1 MSEYSEKAASYIE
14 GVSDG
19 SIPSCLWIKLA
30 IERTKKDLAR
40 QNTPDF
46 PFYFDAEEAT
56 VACKFI
62 ESLPHIQGSKGGQR
76 IVLEN
81 WQRWVVESIFGWCR
95 TGTKHR
101 RYRQVL
107 LELPRGNGKTLLAAG
122 CALYAT
128 FAQGEP
134 GADSIAT
141 ATVESQAKLLL
152 DTARAMCQHSKKL
165 CENLGLKVEVKKIE
179 QKRTDSRL
187 RAAPGKGATLE
198 GASLHMGVVDEL
210 WAHKGRSVVDS
221 LSHATSKRKAS
232 LLFLI
237 TTAGQDSSGVC
248 YEIHSFLQSILE
260 GTATDDTFFGAIY
273 TYTGDADISWDSP
286 LAYRMANPNLNV
298 SVEES
303 VVETLLHR
311 AKQIPSQ
318 QAEYRAKVLDE
329 WVLNGGQDSFLDQNH
344 LRKCYDADLDEES
357 FTEQPATV
365 GCDFSSR
372 VDFSSVYR
380 VHTKVVNGKLHVY
393 AFGRNWL
400 PEIKYRE
407 YCSKVA
413 ALPGYKSRGELVL
426 SDGDIIDQ
434 DALEE
439 YLYTEVWE
447 KHSIRDVSFD
457 PTQSSMLISH
467 LMKRTG
473 KKDAFVELA
482 QTAQKLTPGVRLL
495 EELVLDGR
503 LHTSDT
509 CLLWALG
516 NLRVKHFGMNW
527 LQPCR
532 PENNRERKIDPAAAL
547 IMALRSIAMVPLEE
561 SAPKTA
567 WWEVK
572 SF

>member
-1 MSEYSEKAASYIE
+1 VSGYSEKATAYIE
-14 GVSDG
+14 GVSNG
-19 SIPSCLWIKLA
+19 SIPACLWIKLA

-40 QNTPDF
+40 QNSPDF
-46 PFYFDAEEAT
+46 PFYFDEEQASI
-56 VACKFI
+56 ACTFI
-62 ESLPHIQGSKGGQR
+62 ERLPHIQGSKGGQN
-76 IVLEN
+76 ICLEP

-101 RYRQVL
+101 RFRQVL
-107 LELPRGNGKTLLAAG
+107 LELPRGNGKTLLAAA
-122 CALYAT
+122 CALYTT

-165 CENLGLKVEVKKIE
+165 CEKLGLKVEVKKIE

-237 TTAGQDSSGVC
+237 TTAGQDVTGVC
-248 YEIHSFLQSILE
+248 FETHEFMLRILE
-260 GTATDDTFFGAIY
+260 GTATDESFFGAIY
-273 TYTGDADISWDSP
+273 TYTGDADVPWDSP
-286 LAYRMANPNLNV
+286 LAYKMANPNLNI

-303 VVETLLHR
+303 VVEEMLHR
-311 AKQIPSQ
+311 AKQIPSR
-318 QAEYRAKVLDE
+318 QAEYRAKILDE
-329 WVLNGGQDSFLDQNH
+329 WVLNGGQENFLDLNRI
-344 LRKCYDADLDEES
+344 RKCYDAALNS
-357 FTEQPATV
+357 APFAGQPATV

-380 VHTKVVNGKLHVY
+380 VHTRLIDKKLHAYV
-393 AFGRNWL
+393 FGRNWL
-400 PEIKYRE
+400 PELKYRE

-413 ALPGYKSRGELVL
+413 ALPGYKSRGEIIL

-447 KHSIRDVSFD
+447 EHNIRDVSFD

-495 EELVLDGR
+495 EELILDGR

-532 PENNRERKIDPAAAL
+532 PENNREQKIDPAAAL

-561 SAPKTA
+561 SSVKHEYRVHA
-567 WWEVK
+567 W
-572 SF
+572 